1 MSNFRNIILILC
13 KNLSRNSVVILPF
26 SKLLGLIM
34 LFGLL
39 KVDNQ
44 LDFHQIP
51 VLSVLNERHTE
62 VPLFSDME
70 KYFESSRYEDR
81 E

>member
-1 MSNFRNIILILC
+1 
-13 KNLSRNSVVILPF
+13 
-26 SKLLGLIM
+26 M